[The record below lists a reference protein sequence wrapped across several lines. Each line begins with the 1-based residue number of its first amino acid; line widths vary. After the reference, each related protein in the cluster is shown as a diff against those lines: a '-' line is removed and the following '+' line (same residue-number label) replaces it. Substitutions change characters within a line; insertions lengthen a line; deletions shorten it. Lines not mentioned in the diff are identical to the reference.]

1 MKVNKKIAAVAVAT
15 ALSIGSFTG
24 ISAAHADS
32 VKGMV
37 QPEALVTSVLAGLVT
52 KGTITQAQSDAIVA
66 ALKAAAPAPLAG
78 GKGMGPLDGGFGA
91 NTAARQAV
99 ITSYLGVT
107 AADLKTARQAGKSL
121 ATIATGAGKTAAGLI
136 SALVAYDN
144 SQIDAAVT
152 AGKLTAA
159 QATTLKANVTTHVTN
174 EVNNVGGPDGD
185 MDHGMK
191 GGRGGMGGMNS
202 GSGSTGTLNVP
213 GTTGTTTSAKT
224 VKKATTKKAS
234 A

>member
-24 ISAAHADS
+24 ISAAHADT

-37 QPEALVTSVLAGLVT
+37 QPDALINSVLAGLVT
-52 KGTITQAQSDAIVA
+52 KGTITQTQSDAIVA
-66 ALKAAAPAPLAG
+66 AIKAAAPAPFAG
-78 GKGMGPLDGGFGA
+78 GKGMGPLDGGFGG

-136 SALVAYDN
+136 TALVAYDN

-152 AGKLTAA
+152 AGKLTSA
-159 QATTLKANVTTHVTN
+159 QATTLKANVTTRVTN
-174 EVNNVGGPDGD
+174 EVNNVGGPMGGD
-185 MDHGMK
+185 DNGGMQGMRGGHGMK
-191 GGRGGMGGMNS
+191 G

-213 GTTGTTTSAKT
+213 GTTGTTTSAKAL
-224 VKKATTKKAS
+224 KKATTKKPS